1 MEGNHPVE
9 VGNRPVEVGNR
20 PAAVED
26 RGCPAVEDRHPAVE
40 DNHPA
45 VVGNLPVDRWQSR
58 LVALA
63 AGRLGDS
70 LRAAGLP
77 GGRLSC
83 TAALEGTAAAA
94 ADREG
99 RACRLEAGLKLPLA
113 Y

>member
-1 MEGNHPVE
+1 MEEQHNPLVVVEGNH
-9 VGNRPVEVGNR
+9 PVEVGNR

-26 RGCPAVEDRHPAVE
+26 RYPAVG

-63 AGRLGDS
+63 AGRLGDNQ
-70 LRAAGLP
+70 RAAGPP

-83 TAALEGTAAAA
+83 TAALEGIAAG
-94 ADREG
+94 REG